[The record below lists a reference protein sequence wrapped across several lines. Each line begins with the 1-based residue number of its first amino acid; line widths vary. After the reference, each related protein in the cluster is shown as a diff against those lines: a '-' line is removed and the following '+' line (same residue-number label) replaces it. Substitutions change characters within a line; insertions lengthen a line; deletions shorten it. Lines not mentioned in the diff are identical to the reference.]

1 MSCGRR
7 FTCCAGLAFALA
19 AVGTAARSARPN
31 IVVILADDLGAETL
45 GCYGGAH
52 FRGDEGRRLGP
63 VLTPNIDALARQGM
77 RFERCFATPVC
88 SPSRAELLTG
98 KYNFRTGFTDILGR
112 NGATRS
118 LDARAHPT
126 LPARLQAAGYVTAAV
141 GKWHLGPMPGQDVVP
156 ASAATDT
163 D

>member
-1 MSCGRR
+1 MSCGLC
-7 FTCCAGLAFALA
+7 FILFAGLAFVLA
-19 AVGTAARSARPN
+19 AAAEAAQPRRPN
-31 IVVILADDLGAETL
+31 II
-45 GCYGGAH
+45 
-52 FRGDEGRRLGP
+52 F
-63 VLTPNIDALARQGM
+63 
-77 RFERCFATPVC
+77 
-88 SPSRAELLTG
+88 
-98 KYNFRTGFTDILGR
+98 LGR
-112 NGATRS
+112 NGATRY